1 MRRTRLHLGPLL
13 LALALLGCSED
24 TERKPTDGAA
34 DAPPASD
41 GVASEGTATGKFE
54 MNVNTETLGVI
65 EVRFLKGRCLSRL
78 YIDSDVAEAR
88 AAALAFAQ
96 AVAQTIPLDGSKPAN
111 DDELKALLPGS
122 NVVDDWQEDPSEPT
136 SGPWLITTT
145 AFDWINGGGKPF
157 ADNGFEAAAG
167 DWYIKSAE
175 SWQLKI
181 ELVNMTTPAGA
192 EAAFRGASWD
202 QGEAP

>member
-1 MRRTRLHLGPLL
+1 MLRLSSMAAL
-13 LALALLGCSED
+13 LALLAGCAED
-24 TERKPTDGAA
+24 TERKPADGAA
-34 DAPPASD
+34 DAPPAS
-41 GVASEGTATGKFE
+41 EGTATGKYE
-54 MNVNTETLGVI
+54 INVNTETLGVI

-78 YIDSDVAEAR
+78 SIDADTTEAR
-88 AAALAFAQ
+88 AAAVAFAQ

-122 NVVDDWQEDPSEPT
+122 NAVDDWQEDPAEPT
-136 SGPWLITTT
+136 AGPWLITTT

-167 DWYIKSAE
+167 DWYTKPGQ

-181 ELVNMTTPAGA
+181 ELVNMATPAGA
-192 EAAFRGASWD
+192 EAAFSGASWD
-202 QGEAP
+202 QGEPP